1 MSQNGWAE
9 NATISGSKSSNI
21 ATSRSTHDSYPTCL
35 PVVTDHHSPGKFRW
49 PLKVGNDLDGLA
61 RSNGASQHD
70 GRGSRRWAPVSSMND
85 TTNEEPAVARIGTGE
100 PLIVPH
106 PREIH
111 RCGHAGFL
119 NHWPE
124 REASNDPSL
133 HIKFAKQARSDM
145 PRAAGWGSGGRRAS
159 ELDQIRCDNARR
171 RMARKREVGSRR
183 RRPSR
188 VLWARGAQKPGA
200 NRGAGDRKR
209 RVVQLPVFHVA
220 RDQGSPDSR
229 DVE

>member
-21 ATSRSTHDSYPTCL
+21 ATSRSTHDSYPTCS
-35 PVVTDHHSPGKFRW
+35 PVVADHHSPGKFRW

-106 PREIH
+106 PREIPPM
-111 RCGHAGFL
+111 RPCGVSEPLA
-119 NHWPE
+119 
-124 REASNDPSL
+124 R
-133 HIKFAKQARSDM
+133 ARSIQR
-145 PRAAGWGSGGRRAS
+145 PKPPH
-159 ELDQIRCDNARR
+159 QIRK
-171 RMARKREVGSRR
+171 MG
-183 RRPSR
+183 
-188 VLWARGAQKPGA
+188 
-200 NRGAGDRKR
+200 
-209 RVVQLPVFHVA
+209 
-220 RDQGSPDSR
+220 
-229 DVE
+229 